1 MSLPI
6 HGIITI
12 VTIALLSFASHDV
25 FSQIEKSEQ
34 TTLSGDL
41 SNNPVAQDI
50 LKKIDQT
57 TQWIADLEQREY
69 EKIEA

>member
-6 HGIITI
+6 HGIITII

-25 FSQIEKSEQ
+25 FAQIVTSEQ
-34 TTLSGDL
+34 KTLSGDL

-50 LKKIDQT
+50 LKKIEQT
-57 TQWIADLEQREY
+57 KQWIADLEQREY
-69 EKIEA
+69 EKN